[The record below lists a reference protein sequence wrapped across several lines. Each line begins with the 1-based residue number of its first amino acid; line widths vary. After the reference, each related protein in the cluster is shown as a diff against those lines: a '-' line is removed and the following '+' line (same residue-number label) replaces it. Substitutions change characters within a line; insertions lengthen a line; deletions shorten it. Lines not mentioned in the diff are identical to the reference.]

1 VQLSVAKRGFL
12 KLDCRPFGLVLS
24 HNRRVELEPLASK
37 DFLREII
44 QPLQEGRASLAMR
57 QVRE

>member
-1 VQLSVAKRGFL
+1 L
-12 KLDCRPFGLVLS
+12 KLVCCPFGLVLS
-24 HNRRVELEPLASK
+24 HIRRVELEPLASK

-44 QPLQEGRASLAMR
+44 QPPQEGRASLAMR